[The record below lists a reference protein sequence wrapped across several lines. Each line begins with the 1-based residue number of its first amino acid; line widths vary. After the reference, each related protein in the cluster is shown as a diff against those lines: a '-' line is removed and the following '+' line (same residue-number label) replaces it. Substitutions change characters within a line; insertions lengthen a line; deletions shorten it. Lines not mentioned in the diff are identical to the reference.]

1 MVSFVIVT
9 HSPALAE
16 GVCEEARIMAP
27 EARIFPA
34 GGSDTGGIGSGYA
47 KIAAALEAADSP
59 DGVIILADM
68 GSAVMTARLVM
79 EDLEEMAGHIYLA
92 DCPLVEGAVLGTV
105 LAASGTSAEDIL
117 KELAEAVRES
127 KLGG

>member
-68 GSAVMTARLVM
+68 GSAVMTTEMV
-79 EDLEEMAGHIYLA
+79 LEELGFGDVSMV
-92 DCPLVEGAVLGTV
+92 DCPIAEGAIAASLSSVCGDD
-105 LAASGTSAEDIL
+105 LAA
-117 KELAEAVRES
+117 VRDQAFS
-127 KLGG
+127 VKDNPKW